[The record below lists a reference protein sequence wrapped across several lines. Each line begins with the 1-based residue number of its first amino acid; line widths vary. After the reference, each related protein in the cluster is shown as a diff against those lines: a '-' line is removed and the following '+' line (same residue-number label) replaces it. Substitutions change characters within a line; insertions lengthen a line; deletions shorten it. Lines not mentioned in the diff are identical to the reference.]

1 MPACPCHIVV
11 IVCYFCLRVCLL
23 GIGELCAQWLY
34 FAMVDPERPRLG
46 NLSLETNN
54 PELQLI
60 CVCFANLA
68 TQRCYGNVARGSPQ
82 KCSILANNK
91 TKSNYGFP
99 WIRFE
104 SAVVLVMGGPLTYE
118 DICSKALKCK
128 RKSGQV

>member
-1 MPACPCHIVV
+1 M
-11 IVCYFCLRVCLL
+11 L

-60 CVCFANLA
+60 FVCFANLA
-68 TQRCYGNVARGSPQ
+68 TQRCYGNVARGSPK
-82 KCSILANNK
+82 KCSILASK
-91 TKSNYGFP
+91 KAKSSYGFL

-104 SAVVLVMGGPLTYE
+104 SAVVLVMGGPPRKITSSV
-118 DICSKALKCK
+118 ICLSSFQLWYLSLHLSK
-128 RKSGQV
+128 